1 MPATFAGRCLGRLL
15 PPLLLLLCI
24 SFSGGSPAGKDPVMT
39 TQDASQSQANSLT
52 KMQVGL
58 NESSGPDLTT
68 QNLKKPS
75 KEHQSNGSFLQF
87 EILLPGP
94 SGTLLETNIS
104 LANAST
110 VELSCKLDPNSYLK
124 NPQVT
129 WKRGNETISHTS
141 KTENSWSIKLVIVD
155 SSKMGS
161 YSCILKGVEEISA
174 TFNLHVPKIEA
185 REKPIITYEKDTAV
199 MVCKSDSTPMTWT
212 WYMMRGSKPVIINES
227 LWTDKYLIS
236 RLSANVT
243 RLRILKL
250 TKEDAGVYWCEAVFE
265 LGKSEGK
272 MELKVLSIMAPLK
285 PFIAIVAEV
294 IILVTTIIL
303 YELYSKR
310 KGKCTGGKA
319 CDQTEKL
326 KSREGSS
333 ASHRRI

>member
-1 MPATFAGRCLGRLL
+1 MPATFVGRCLGRLL
-15 PPLLLLLCI
+15 LLLLCV
-24 SFSGGSPAGKDPVMT
+24 SFSGGSPADPVTT

-52 KMQVGL
+52 KVQVGL

-68 QNLKKPS
+68 QDFKQPS

-94 SGTLLETNIS
+94 PGTLLERNIS
-104 LANAST
+104 LANATT
-110 VELSCKLDPNSYLK
+110 VELSCKLDPDSHLK
-124 NPQVT
+124 SPQVT

-141 KTENSWSIKLVIVD
+141 KTEDSWSIKLVIVD

-161 YSCILKGVEEISA
+161 YSCILKGEEEISA
-174 TFNLHVPKIEA
+174 TFYLHVPKIEA
-185 REKPIITYEKDTAV
+185 REKPIITYERDTAV
-199 MVCKSDSTPMTWT
+199 MVCKSDSTPMAWT
-212 WYMMRGSKPVIINES
+212 WYMMSGSKPVIINES

-272 MELKVLSIMAPLK
+272 MKLKVLSIMAPLK

-310 KGKCTGGKA
+310 KGKCTGEKA
-319 CDQTEKL
+319 CDQTEQL
-326 KSREGSS
+326 KSGESSS
-333 ASHRRI
+333 ASHRKI